1 MKYLFLLL
9 ILAGVSIAG
18 CKKNESNTIGTTR
31 YDDAKIYQPNI
42 DPANYSASTVITNQY
57 FPVPSDKKYIYEG
70 TTEEGDERVEEMRL
84 NETIMIMGVEC
95 VVVNF
100 KAFVDD
106 ELVEEAWDWY
116 AQANDGTVWYF
127 GEAVDNYENGV
138 LVNHEGAWK
147 AGVDGALP
155 GIIMQAQPDNG
166 EKYRE
171 EFYEGV
177 AEDEAQV
184 IQTQK
189 DVTIDLG
196 TFENCITTRN
206 WTKLEPGIIEQKIY
220 APGVGLIREIN
231 YREKVQIDLVS
242 IE

>member
-1 MKYLFLLL
+1 
-9 ILAGVSIAG
+9 
-18 CKKNESNTIGTTR
+18 
-31 YDDAKIYQPNI
+31 
-42 DPANYSASTVITNQY
+42 
-57 FPVPSDKKYIYEG
+57 
-70 TTEEGDERVEEMRL
+70 
-84 NETIMIMGVEC
+84 
-95 VVVNF
+95 
-100 KAFVDD
+100 
-106 ELVEEAWDWY
+106 
-116 AQANDGTVWYF
+116 
-127 GEAVDNYENGV
+127 
-138 LVNHEGAWK
+138 
-147 AGVDGALP
+147 
-155 GIIMQAQPDNG
+155 MQAQPDNG

-231 YREKVQIDLVS
+231 HREKVQIDLVS

>member
-1 MKYLFLLL
+1 MKCLLSLMTLGALL
-9 ILAGVSIAG
+9 ISGCQKKESITLRQSQA
-18 CKKNESNTIGTTR
+18 
-31 YDDAKIYQPNI
+31 AKLYEPDI
-42 DPANYSASTVITNQY
+42 DPADYSASTVITNQY
-57 FPVPSDKKYIYEG
+57 FPLPAGKRYIYEG

-84 NETIMIMGVEC
+84 NETITIMGVEC

-100 KAFVDD
+100 KAFIDD
-106 ELVEEAWDWY
+106 ELIEEAWDWY

-127 GEAVDNYENGV
+127 GEAVDNYEDGV
-138 LVNHEGAWK
+138 LANHDGAWK

-155 GIIMQAQPDNG
+155 GIIMLAEPVRG
-166 EKYRE
+166 KKYRE
-171 EFYEGV
+171 EFYEGE
-177 AEDEAQV
+177 AEDEAQ
-184 IQTQK
+184 IIHTNK

-231 YREKVQIDLVS
+231 HREKVQIDLVA